1 MDTKEKK
8 IASKEI
14 YKGKIIDVYVDKVLL
29 PNGNETYRE
38 VVRHCK
44 ASAILAFTDENTII
58 LENQFRYPYDE
69 MVLEIPAGKCDKDED
84 PKDAAVRE
92 LEEETGYRANNIT
105 FLGEFYPTVAYTD
118 EIIYLYLATDLV
130 KTKQHLDA
138 DENLDYFEI
147 TFDELLK
154 MIKEGKIKDGKT
166 LAAINYFIIKIRKLL
181 KLNIFMC
188 LILHWRLKIVV
199 VKLIHK
205 TKGYF

>member
-154 MIKEGKIKDGKT
+154 MVKEGKIKDGKT
-166 LAAINYFIIKIRKLL
+166 LAAINYFIIKNK
-181 KLNIFMC
+181 
-188 LILHWRLKIVV
+188 KIA
-199 VKLIHK
+199 
-205 TKGYF
+205 

>member
-138 DENLDYFEI
+138 DENLDYFKI
-147 TFDELLK
+147 SFDELLK
-154 MIKEGKIKDGKT
+154 MVKEGKIKDGKT
-166 LAAINYFIIKIRKLL
+166 LAAINYFIIKNK
-181 KLNIFMC
+181 
-188 LILHWRLKIVV
+188 KIA
-199 VKLIHK
+199 
-205 TKGYF
+205 